1 MIMSTTTNDENHDGM
16 GYFESVKKPISNT
29 ELSPSVK
36 KSKLLSIISDE
47 KEATLIPL

>member
-1 MIMSTTTNDENHDGM
+1 MIMSTTTNDENQDGM
-16 GYFESVKKPISNT
+16 VYFESVKKFDNNA

-36 KSKLLSIISDE
+36 KTKILREISDE